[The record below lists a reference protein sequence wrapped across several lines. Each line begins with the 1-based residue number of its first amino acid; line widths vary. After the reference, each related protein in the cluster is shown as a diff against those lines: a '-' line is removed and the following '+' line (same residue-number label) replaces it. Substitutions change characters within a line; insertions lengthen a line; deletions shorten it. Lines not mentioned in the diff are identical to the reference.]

1 MSAANKLPTIRQLY
15 FLIKLEEYAHF
26 GKAAKKCFVSQPAFS
41 IAIKNLEDLLGVALA
56 ERTTSSVTLTPAGK
70 EVVRRAHEIEF
81 RIFADLFRFPVS

>member
-1 MSAANKLPTIRQLY
+1 MSAANKLPTVRQLY
-15 FLIKLEEYAHF
+15 FLIKLEEYAPF

-56 ERTTSSVTLTPAGK
+56 ERTTQERG
-70 EVVRRAHEIEF
+70 F